1 MHGAKFT
8 NANGVNPF
16 SQVNALLAGNK
27 RAERKAY
34 FAAINKAKSI
44 TLEIMKPR
52 IEFAKDGSCTA
63 YLVHVV

>member
-8 NANGVNPF
+8 NVDGFNPF
-16 SQVNALLAGNK
+16 SQINALLAGNK

-34 FAAINKAKSI
+34 FAAINKARSI
-44 TLEIMKPR
+44 AQEAMKPR

-63 YLVHVV
+63 YMVHVV